1 MRLALCVELLDNR
14 GGGCCTV
21 ICHSHHPPGLSVLK
35 TEEMKI
41 MCFIRS
47 FDKHWKELDV
57 STMSR
62 CLVIEVLRYLV
73 LVDANDDVILPV

>member
-1 MRLALCVELLDNR
+1 MYIENQ
-14 GGGCCTV
+14 
-21 ICHSHHPPGLSVLK
+21 

-41 MCFIRS
+41 MFYCFIHS

-62 CLVIEVLRYLV
+62 CLVIEVLTYLV
-73 LVDANDDVILPV
+73 LVDADNDNDDTDC